1 MVLLMKAE
9 QARKLLIEK
18 KIERYSELVKDVY
31 SNGMADFK
39 IQRALAINK
48 GSSRFVIYIN
58 PNNGYPYDDRY
69 YQART
74 IIKLLQDIESFGYKV
89 KPSGNGFDGG
99 YYEIS
104 F

>member
-1 MVLLMKAE
+1 MKAE

-48 GSSRFVIYIN
+48 GSARFVIYIN
-58 PNNGYPYDDRY
+58 PNHGYSYDDRY
-69 YQART
+69 YQTRT
-74 IIKLLQDIESFGYKV
+74 IIKLLQDIEGFGYKV
-89 KPSGNGFDGG
+89 KPSGGNGFDGG
-99 YYEIS
+99 YYEVS